1 MSGEVAS
8 PPLFGVKWTLKKK
21 RFFFFFFADN
31 SLESVLVSVQN
42 VCFLVLKAIL

>member
-21 RFFFFFFADN
+21 RFFFFFADN